1 MNTVD
6 LIFTA
11 VASATVIGACGFMIW
26 ATLDYRRDMRANAAT
41 YEQRQALLAHAFR
54 AGMSST
60 EYQAFC
66 AVSYDEHFES
76 LRKGLD
82 PLPLYGV
89 IEIKESGE
97 VVA

>member
-6 LIFTA
+6 LIFTS
-11 VASATVIGACGFMIW
+11 VASAGVIGACGFMIW
-26 ATLDYRRDMRANAAT
+26 ATLDYRRDMRLNDLT
-41 YEQRQALLAHAFR
+41 YAQRQALLGRAFR
-54 AGMSST
+54 GGMHST

-66 AVSYDEHFES
+66 AVTYDEHFES